1 MKNKEG
7 QNVSDKNQEIT
18 FLMALER
25 GETKRIWI
33 ADTSEK
39 QTPLNSRHLWITDTS
54 E

>member
-25 GETKRIWI
+25 GETKRI
-33 ADTSEK
+33 
-39 QTPLNSRHLWITDTS
+39 
-54 E
+54 